1 VTPGA
6 FIEAAEE
13 FGIPRELA
21 MRNWE
26 GCIQARAALYLPGG
40 RIAKELSRNPTVLV
54 VNDTAFA
61 HGGLLPTHGEP
72 TRHTASVA
80 GRYAAAAQPAEAY
93 PCCYINWRTIACFAN
108 GNESGIALFYCG
120 VLQCLASLVLNH
132 ACVLPLPCVLQ

>member
-1 VTPGA
+1 MLLPVLFAVCVRYVTPGA
-6 FIEAAEE
+6 FVEAAEE

-61 HGGLLPTHGEP
+61 HGGLLPTHGE
-72 TRHTASVA
+72 RTAA
-80 GRYAAAAQPAEAY
+80 D
-93 PCCYINWRTIACFAN
+93 
-108 GNESGIALFYCG
+108 L
-120 VLQCLASLVLNH
+120 LQH
-132 ACVLPLPCVLQ
+132 

>member
-1 VTPGA
+1 MTPGA

-61 HGGLLPTHGEP
+61 HGGLLPTHGEHAALAVAP
-72 TRHTASVA
+72 AAGTAPHSRHLRTPMKAA
-80 GRYAAAAQPAEAY
+80 GALHPQ
-93 PCCYINWRTIACFAN
+93 RTIFA
-108 GNESGIALFYCG
+108 ALAHC
-120 VLQCLASLVLNH
+120 ATH
-132 ACVLPLPCVLQ
+132 CVQQQQQQPMQKWGKRQLSAV

>member
-1 VTPGA
+1 MVMCPIVLPGSRYVTPGA

-13 FGIPRELA
+13 FGIPREMA

-61 HGGLLPTHGEP
+61 HGGLLPTHGEHSP
-72 TRHTASVA
+72 RFRMQRFVQDAALCASA
-80 GRYAAAAQPAEAY
+80 P
-93 PCCYINWRTIACFAN
+93 
-108 GNESGIALFYCG
+108 
-120 VLQCLASLVLNH
+120 
-132 ACVLPLPCVLQ
+132 

>member
-1 VTPGA
+1 MCPAVLLRGSRYVTPGA

-72 TRHTASVA
+72 MCHFSMQQFVQ
-80 GRYAAAAQPAEAY
+80 AQ
-93 PCCYINWRTIACFAN
+93 
-108 GNESGIALFYCG
+108 L
-120 VLQCLASLVLNH
+120 
-132 ACVLPLPCVLQ
+132 

>member
-13 FGIPRELA
+13 FGIAREQA

-61 HGGLLPTHGEP
+61 HGGLLPAHGEHSA
-72 TRHTASVA
+72 RFRMQQFVQAH
-80 GRYAAAAQPAEAY
+80 
-93 PCCYINWRTIACFAN
+93 
-108 GNESGIALFYCG
+108 L
-120 VLQCLASLVLNH
+120 
-132 ACVLPLPCVLQ
+132 